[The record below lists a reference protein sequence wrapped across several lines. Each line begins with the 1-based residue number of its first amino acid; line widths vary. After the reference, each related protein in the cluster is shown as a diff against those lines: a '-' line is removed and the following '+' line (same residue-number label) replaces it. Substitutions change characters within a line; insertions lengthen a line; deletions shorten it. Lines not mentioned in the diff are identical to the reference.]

1 MGLFLYFERCYVIS
15 LSEMSPNRLW
25 ISFNPVWMPQNGG
38 LPTCF
43 LYPLALLAFAYPD
56 RIV

>member
-1 MGLFLYFERCYVIS
+1 MGLFLCLEQGCVIS
-15 LSEMSPNRLW
+15 LSEMSLNRLW
-25 ISFNPVWMPQNGG
+25 ISFNHSSVPQNGG

-43 LYPLALLAFAYPD
+43 LYPLALLAFTYPD

>member
-1 MGLFLYFERCYVIS
+1 MALFLYLEQCYVIS
-15 LSEMSPNRLW
+15 LSEMSLNHLW
-25 ISFNPVWMPQNGG
+25 ISFNHFLMPQNGG